1 LKRGYYVLIGGAALF
16 AVGIALTVV
25 WALPVAEQLQK
36 DTTIL
41 QQVSLAAGRS
51 ASAEFQVSD
60 PARPLSVVI
69 SAKNPVPMT
78 AVLVGPD
85 GSEVLKKEFNETLA
99 EGAAPVQAGGH
110 RLTVTNNGGTD
121 TAVDIVLG
129 YIPGVGQD
137 SANIDVFKGVIAG
150 VGMVVAGVLVMIAGV
165 VVLIIDGRKN
175 KTSAR

>member
-1 LKRGYYVLIGGAALF
+1 MKRGYYVLIVGAALF
-16 AVGIALTVV
+16 AIGIALTIV

-41 QQVSLAAGRS
+41 QQVSLAAGKS
-51 ASAEFQVSD
+51 ASAEFKVSD
-60 PARPLSVVI
+60 LTRPLSVVV

-85 GSEVLKKEFNETLA
+85 GSEVLRKEFNETLA
-99 EGAAPVQAGGH
+99 EGAAPAQAGSH

-121 TAVDIVLG
+121 TTADIVLG

-137 SANIDVFKGVIAG
+137 NASIGVFKGIVAG
-150 VGMVVAGVLVMIAGV
+150 VGIVVAGVLVMIAGV
-165 VVLIIDGRKN
+165 VVLVIDGRK
-175 KTSAR
+175 KK